1 MDKMDSFP
9 LKLAI
14 RGVQGQKIDYYN
26 TECYGKMQ
34 KGVPT
39 QTTVPFHSSLFGGP
53 DLWPC
58 AYLLWKDTHLD

>member
-34 KGVPT
+34 KRGPD
-39 QTTVPFHSSLFGGP
+39 PDYSALSLFSIQ
-53 DLWPC
+53 WS
-58 AYLLWKDTHLD
+58 